1 LKPMNKANAVIY
13 FYSGTGNSFRV
24 AEWMAETI
32 QESGNSVQIIPFNR
46 ANPDEEISQ
55 DTLLGI
61 TTPTHG
67 FTAPRSM
74 IQFALRIPRGAGQ
87 TVFVAATR
95 AGIRVLN
102 FTMPGMM
109 GSAAYLL
116 AIILSLKGYQVKGVR
131 GLDMPS
137 NWLALHPGLSPQH
150 VEIISHE
157 TEKTTK
163 QWMSEILAGKT
174 SLHGWLELALGI
186 LLFPLSM
193 GYLIMG
199 RLFLSKLFFASEKC
213 TGCGQCAAH
222 CPVKAI
228 KMKNERPYW
237 TFSCESCMRCMGYC
251 PTRAI
256 EASHPLAVIVLWI
269 FTLPAAMWGQQQLVQ
284 ALSRA
289 GAMQARWWSLPVEY
303 LFKLAVIAAL
313 FEIFQQLARNR
324 VLNRLFSLATL
335 THYYRRYHQP
345 AVHLARLNQTTTF
358 SVPNGDV
365 VDTPDRT
372 TN

>member
-1 LKPMNKANAVIY
+1 MNKANTVIY

-24 AEWMAETI
+24 AEWMAEII

-46 ANPDEEISQ
+46 ANPVEEISQ

-67 FTAPRSM
+67 FTAPWSM
-74 IQFALRIPRGAGQ
+74 IQFTLRFPRGTGQ
-87 TVFVAATR
+87 LLFVAATR

-116 AIILSLKGYQVKGVR
+116 ALILTLKGYQVKGVR

-137 NWLALHPGLSPQH
+137 NWLALHPGLPPEH
-150 VEIISHE
+150 VETISHE

-163 QWMSEILAGKT
+163 QWMSEILSGKT

-193 GYLIMG
+193 GYLVMG
-199 RLFLSKLFFASEKC
+199 RLFLSKLFFASENC
-213 TGCGQCAAH
+213 TGCGQCAVN

-228 KMKNERPYW
+228 KIKKGKPYW

-251 PTRAI
+251 PTQAI
-256 EASHPLAVIVLWI
+256 EASHPLAVFVFWI
-269 FTLPAAMWGQQQLVQ
+269 ITLPAAMWGQQQLAQ
-284 ALSRA
+284 ELSRA
-289 GAMQARWWSLPVEY
+289 SSMQAKWWSLPVEY
-303 LFKLAVIAAL
+303 AFKLAVIAAL
-313 FEIFQQLARNR
+313 YEIFQQLARNR
-324 VLNRLFSLATL
+324 FLNRLFSLATL

-358 SVPNGDV
+358 TAINGEVEDK
-365 VDTPDRT
+365 PGGI
-372 TN
+372 

>member
-1 LKPMNKANAVIY
+1 MDNAHAVVY
-13 FYSGTGNSFRV
+13 FYSGTGNSLRV

-32 QESGNSVQIIPFNR
+32 QESGTSVQIIPFNH
-46 ANPDEEISQ
+46 ANLEGEISP
-55 DTLLGI
+55 DTILGI

-67 FTAPRSM
+67 FTAPWSM
-74 IQFALRIPRGAGQ
+74 IQFALRFPRGTWQ
-87 TVFVAATR
+87 PLFIAATR

-116 AIILSLKGYQVKGVR
+116 ALILSLKGYRVVGVR

-137 NWLALHPGLSPQH
+137 NWLALHPGLPPQH

-163 QWMSEILAGKT
+163 QWMSEMLAGKT

>member
-1 LKPMNKANAVIY
+1 MKQPDKSNAVIY

-24 AEWMAETI
+24 AEWMVETI
-32 QESGNSVQIIPFNR
+32 QEAGNNVQIVPFNH
-46 ANPDEEISQ
+46 ANLDEEISQ
-55 DTLLGI
+55 GTLLGI

-67 FTAPRSM
+67 FTAPWSM
-74 IQFALRIPRGAGQ
+74 IKFSLRFPRGKGQ
-87 TVFVAATR
+87 KVFIAATR

-116 AIILSLKGYQVKGVR
+116 ALILTLKGYQVKGVR

-137 NWLALHPGLSPQH
+137 NWLALHPGLPPQH
-150 VEIISHE
+150 VAIISNE

-163 QWMSEILAGKT
+163 QWMSEILSGKT
-174 SLHGWLELALGI
+174 SLHGWLELTLGI

-213 TGCGQCAAH
+213 TGCGQCAAN

-228 KMKNERPYW
+228 TMKNERPYW

-251 PTRAI
+251 PTQAI
-256 EASHPLAVIVLWI
+256 EASHPLAVFVFWI
-269 FTLPAAMWGQQQLVQ
+269 FTLPAAMWGKQQLVQ

-289 GAMQARWWSLPVEY
+289 SAMQAKWWSLPVEY
-303 LFKLAVIAAL
+303 AFKLAVIAAL
-313 FEIFQQLARNR
+313 YEIFQQLARNR
-324 VLNRLFSLATL
+324 FLNRLFSLATL

-358 SVPNGDV
+358 TATNGEV
-365 VDTPDRT
+365 EYISDRI
-372 TN
+372 

>member
-1 LKPMNKANAVIY
+1 
-13 FYSGTGNSFRV
+13 
-24 AEWMAETI
+24 MAETI
-32 QESGNSVQIIPFNR
+32 QEAGTSVQIIPFNQ
-46 ANPDEEISQ
+46 ANLDGTISSG
-55 DTLLGI
+55 TILGI

-67 FTAPRSM
+67 FTAPWSM
-74 IQFALRIPRGAGQ
+74 IQFALRFPRGTGQ
-87 TVFVAATR
+87 PLFIAATR

-109 GSAAYLL
+109 GTSAYLL
-116 AIILSLKGYQVKGVR
+116 ALIFSLKGYRVMGVR

-137 NWLALHPGLSPQH
+137 NWLALHPGLPPQH

-163 QWMSEILAGKT
+163 QWMSTILAGKT

-213 TGCGQCAAH
+213 TGCGQCAVN

-237 TFSCESCMRCMGYC
+237 AFSCESCMRCMGYC

-256 EASHPLAVIVLWI
+256 EASHPLAVFVLWI

-289 GAMQARWWSLPVEY
+289 SVIQAKWWALPVEY
-303 LFKLAVIAAL
+303 VFKLAVIAVL
-313 FEIFQQLARNR
+313 YEIFQQLARKR
-324 VLNRLFSLATL
+324 VLNRLFSLTTL

-345 AVHLARLNQTTTF
+345 EVNLARLNQTTTF
-358 SVPNGDV
+358 AALKDEEE
-365 VDTPDRT
+365 DTSGNA

>member
-1 LKPMNKANAVIY
+1 MKQPDKADAVIY

-46 ANPDEEISQ
+46 ANPAEEVSQ

-67 FTAPRSM
+67 FTAPWSM
-74 IQFALRIPRGAGQ
+74 IKFALRFPAGKGQ
-87 TVFVAATR
+87 PLLIAATR
-95 AGIRVLN
+95 AGMRVLN
-102 FTMPGMM
+102 FTVPGMM

-116 AIILSLKGYQVKGVR
+116 ALILSLKGYQVKGVR

-137 NWLALHPGLSPQH
+137 NWLALHPGLPPQH
-150 VEIISHE
+150 VAIISAE
-157 TEKTTK
+157 TEKITK
-163 QWMSEILAGKT
+163 HWVSEILAGKT

-213 TGCGQCAAH
+213 TGCGLCAAH
-222 CPVKAI
+222 CPAKAI
-228 KMKNERPYW
+228 KMKNGRPYW
-237 TFSCESCMRCMGYC
+237 TFACESCMRCMGYC
-251 PTRAI
+251 PTKAI
-256 EASHPLAVIVLWI
+256 EASHPLAVLAIWI
-269 FTLPAAMWGQQQLVQ
+269 FFLPATAWGLDRIIQ
-284 ALSRA
+284 ALSRMTA
-289 GAMQARWWSLPVEY
+289 IQANWWSLPVEIGFN
-303 LFKLAVIAAL
+303 LIVIASL
-313 FEIFQQLARNR
+313 SEIFQRLARNR
-324 VLNRLFSLATL
+324 ILNKIFSLTTL

-345 AVHLARLNQTTTF
+345 TVHMASLDESTVFIAPTEKTVNRPYCAT
-358 SVPNGDV
+358 
-365 VDTPDRT
+365 R
-372 TN
+372 